1 MALYLISYDLVGKPE
16 SSYVQLTNQLRAW
29 NARKVLQSQWLLIN
43 EAAPLAIVN
52 ALIKLAPSPDRLLVT
67 EITKR
72 SAWRNTLLT
81 DADLRAWFAYARD

>member
-16 SSYVQLTNQLRAW
+16 SNYVHLTNQLRTW

-43 EAAPLAIVN
+43 EASALAIVN
-52 ALIKLAPSPDRLLVT
+52 ALIALVPSPDRILVT
-67 EITKR
+67 EITKH
-72 SAWRNTLLT
+72 SAWRTTLMT